1 VTVRGFSASAN
12 QKGKQ
17 TFSLRP
23 FEKDVSLS
31 GIECKGHLTRRI
43 DTLFVHYEI
52 IGSSLRIDI
61 PERKQEP
68 SRKRGL
74 WENTCLELFVAVRDC
89 DQYWEFNLSPSE
101 DWNVFRFEHYRNERY
116 ADKLREEP
124 LVASLPFRTQRQSGS
139 FLLDVEF
146 SLDKLIRKDRLL
158 EIGIGAI
165 MKFNKDKTHWA
176 LTHCGSVPDFH
187 SRDSFI
193 IKL

>member
-1 VTVRGFSASAN
+1 MKIIEVR
-12 QKGKQ
+12 
-17 TFSLRP
+17 LR
-23 FEKDVSLS
+23 F
-31 GIECKGHLTRRI
+31 
-43 DTLFVHYEI
+43 
-52 IGSSLRIDI
+52 DI

-74 WENTCLELFVAVRDC
+74 WEIVFRAFRCRQGLRSILGI
-89 DQYWEFNLSPSE
+89 QSSPSE
-101 DWNVFRFEHYRNERY
+101 EWNVFRFEHYRNERY

-176 LTHCGSVPDFH
+176 LTRCGSVPDFH